1 MKSHLRAR
9 AMNSCATRFQ
19 QELDNRTAAM
29 HQQVERHMH
38 LVMEQELNS
47 RAARMQ
53 QQLSQQITRQM
64 QNAGNHW
71 YSAWDQDRK

>member
-1 MKSHLRAR
+1 
-9 AMNSCATRFQ
+9 MNSCATRFQ

-38 LVMEQELNS
+38 LVMEQELNN

-53 QQLSQQITRQM
+53 QQ